1 MSSKTEAIEA
11 KPLPRKEVVTG
22 FDPVELRAP
31 FFLRCGAIAFD
42 YLLFIVFPVAG
53 LLLSRMFG
61 NDGAR
66 LLSSDL
72 NNVGWLI
79 AIIVGISNI
88 LLLPMVAGQSLGKM
102 FAGLRIV
109 SVNGERAGVGKIAL
123 RQTLGYLLTIATG
136 LLGLFISVFSSKG
149 RALHDYLTGT
159 MVVYGAALPK
169 NDR

>member
-1 MSSKTEAIEA
+1 MSSKSEAIEA
-11 KPLPRKEVVTG
+11 KSLPRKEVVTG

-42 YLLFIVFPVAG
+42 YLLFIIFPVLG

-79 AIIVGISNI
+79 AVLVGVSNT

-109 SVNGERAGVGKIAL
+109 SVNGERAGTGKIL
-123 RQTLGYLLTIATG
+123 FRQTLGYVLTVATG
-136 LLGLFISVFSSKG
+136 MLGLFLSVFNSKG

-159 MVVYGAALPK
+159 MVVYGAATPK
-169 NDR
+169 E